1 MVRGTKNNSAK
12 RTQERNR
19 FLLAVDILM
28 IVVVSFNLIWIVFDW
43 SFQSDTFRELVAMV
57 SQPFYE
63 FYRDRVHPDFLFYD
77 VLFISFYLV
86 ELGIRWVVSIVKR
99 DYPKWYYFP
108 FVNWYDVLG
117 CIPIGSFRFFRLL
130 RIFALLMRMHR
141 LGFIDITRTFFY
153 DILARYLNIFTE
165 EVTNRVVYNI
175 ITDVQDELNE
185 GSPVVETI
193 IDNVIEPRRDALVE
207 WISHRVGLIAGR
219 GYELYREDISRYVER
234 RIGEAVEQNRE
245 IRQIAAVPVV
255 GTYISSRLE
264 QAIGDIVLNVINGAI
279 TDLASKDNRVIVDDV
294 TRLAVEA
301 FQVEDMDRNLH
312 NIVLDMV
319 NRSLDVI
326 KARVSVQQW
335 KLRPE
340 ERVERIRELMRNEFN
355 DAQGQN
361 QPPKTG

>member
-1 MVRGTKNNSAK
+1 M
-12 RTQERNR
+12 ERNR

-43 SFQSDTFRELVAMV
+43 SFQSYTFQSLVEMI
-57 SQPFYE
+57 SRPFFE

-77 VLFISFYLV
+77 VLFIIFYLI
-86 ELGIRWVVSIVKR
+86 ELGIRWVGSVVKK

-108 FVNWYDVLG
+108 FVHWYDVLG

-141 LGFIDITRTFFY
+141 LGFIDITKSFFY

-165 EVTNRVVYNI
+165 EVSNRVVYNI
-175 ITDVQDELNE
+175 LTDIQDELNE

-193 IDNVIEPRRDALVE
+193 LEQVIEPRRDDLVE
-207 WISHRVGLIAGR
+207 WISQRVGIIAGK
-219 GYELYREDISRYVER
+219 GYELYREDISQYVER
-234 RIGEAVEQNRE
+234 RIGEAVDQNRE
-245 IRQIAAVPVV
+245 IRQIASVPVV
-255 GTYISSRLE
+255 GSYISTRLE

-279 TDLASKDNRVIVDDV
+279 TDLASERNRVVVDDV
-294 TRLAVEA
+294 ARLAVEA
-301 FQVEDMDRNLH
+301 FQMEDMDRNLH

-326 KARVSVQQW
+326 KARVTVQQW

-340 ERVERIRELMRNEFN
+340 ERVERIRELMRNEFV
-355 DAQGQN
+355 QK
-361 QPPKTG
+361 PE

>member
-1 MVRGTKNNSAK
+1 MENTNQQTNS
-12 RTQERNR
+12 RSVERKR
-19 FLLAVDILM
+19 FLLALDILM
-28 IVVVSFNLIWIVFDW
+28 IVVVGFNLIWIVFDW
-43 SFQSDTFRELVAMV
+43 SFQSYTFQNLVELI
-57 SQPFYE
+57 SQPFFE

-77 VLFISFYLV
+77 VLFITFYLI
-86 ELGIRWVVSIVKR
+86 ELGIRWVVSIVKK

-141 LGFIDITRTFFY
+141 LGFIDIRKSFVY

-165 EVTNRVVYNI
+165 EVSNRVVYNI
-175 ITDVQDELNE
+175 LTDVQDELNE

-193 IDNVIEPRRDALVE
+193 LEQVIEPRRDALVE
-207 WISHRVGLIAGR
+207 WISQRVGIIAGK
-219 GYELYREDISRYVER
+219 GYELYREDISQYVER

-245 IRQIAAVPVV
+245 IRQIASVPVV
-255 GTYISSRLE
+255 GGYISTRLE

-279 TDLASKDNRVIVDDV
+279 TDLASDKNRVVVDDV
-294 TRLAVEA
+294 TRLAVES
-301 FQVEDMDRNLH
+301 FQVEDTDRNLH
-312 NIVLDMV
+312 NIVLDMA

-340 ERVERIRELMRNEFN
+340 ERVERIRELMQNELV
-355 DAQGQN
+355 QKKEQN
-361 QPPKTG
+361 KG